1 MGCKFEKF
9 QSVSKKNLRNK
20 EVEMHLMNGETI
32 KLNLLNTEI
41 FDMANGSVFVVGR
54 AIDVASL
61 DEIIFHMI
69 EEKHW
74 KP

>member
-1 MGCKFEKF
+1 MRCKFEKF
-9 QSVSKKNLRNK
+9 QWVSRKNLENK
-20 EVEMHLMNGETI
+20 EVEMHLMNGGTI

-41 FDMANGSVFVVGR
+41 FDMANGSVFVIGR

-61 DEIIFHMI
+61 DEMMLHTV

-74 KP
+74 KQ

>member
-1 MGCKFEKF
+1 
-9 QSVSKKNLRNK
+9 
-20 EVEMHLMNGETI
+20 MNGETI